1 MLEAKEVSNK
11 IVDFLRM
18 RGPSLP
24 IHIAKYL
31 QMNSLFVSA
40 FLSELVDDRRVIVSN
55 MRVGG
60 SPLYLLQ
67 GQEPRLDS
75 YHQHL
80 HPKEIEA
87 YLLLKKEGILKD
99 AEQDPAIRVALR
111 AIKDFAIAFKIDDD
125 IYWRY
130 LVVKETEV
138 MNILNKKPNLNQFEE
153 ETKKEERLLEL
164 KKEPEKTQ
172 TQRVTLKYKR
182 EEPEKKLI
190 IPKEKQR
197 IIQPSI
203 KVKTRE
209 EQTNFENPLIQHELP
224 KTKVIKE
231 KPKSEFVIN
240 VMNMLQSKN
249 IRIIEEK
256 EYKAKEYNCISEI
269 NSDLGPISFLTQA
282 KDKKSITEEDLK
294 KLLVEAQ
301 KIPLPAL
308 FIYKGNISK
317 KALEYLKTYSSIL
330 KVKSMD

>member
-138 MNILNKKPNLNQFEE
+138 MNILNKKPN
-153 ETKKEERLLEL
+153 TKSNIKIQKRRTRKEINN
-164 KKEPEKTQ
+164 T
-172 TQRVTLKYKR
+172 KR
-182 EEPEKKLI
+182 
-190 IPKEKQR
+190 
-197 IIQPSI
+197 
-203 KVKTRE
+203 
-209 EQTNFENPLIQHELP
+209 
-224 KTKVIKE
+224 KTKNHTA
-231 KPKSEFVIN
+231 S
-240 VMNMLQSKN
+240 
-249 IRIIEEK
+249 
-256 EYKAKEYNCISEI
+256 
-269 NSDLGPISFLTQA
+269 
-282 KDKKSITEEDLK
+282 
-294 KLLVEAQ
+294 
-301 KIPLPAL
+301 
-308 FIYKGNISK
+308 
-317 KALEYLKTYSSIL
+317 
-330 KVKSMD
+330 

>member
-172 TQRVTLKYKR
+172 
-182 EEPEKKLI
+182 
-190 IPKEKQR
+190 KQR

-330 KVKSMD
+330 KVK